1 MKTMKRSIKFFWRG
15 LTGILAAVASW
26 ITVILG
32 MKDESRYGKFLRR
45 TVGTC
50 FATLMLLLTCSAVW
64 CVVGNCWKT
73 TIRGWIKACEIPHYN
88 NEYISPNLSFH
99 IDYVDEGK
107 GFVFDSNGRRVLK
120 NVSWIA
126 LPAGEDSLVF
136 YSDGKHRGYFNKN
149 TGEVVIPPSYSHA
162 WVFSEGLAAV
172 EVDGVIKFID
182 QTGKVVAE
190 PSPSI
195 VSSPRRD
202 YVYHDGY
209 CITND
214 RADDHYGLLD
224 RKGNHVLPF
233 IYNDIQH
240 CDSLWLA
247 KGEDDCLLLS
257 AQLDTILRLTDAVS
271 FCIYDDQLQVQLQDH
286 TQRIYTLQGE
296 LVDDN
301 YIRSTEKMD
310 YETNEIYYTDE
321 KFYDDEGDYEVA
333 GQAVNYRHAVANCM
347 KYQAAEGWYGLMT
360 PSGHI
365 VTPPAYRCIKA
376 IGPDLYL
383 CNLDSEYGVL
393 LNGKGEQ
400 VK

>member
-1 MKTMKRSIKFFWRG
+1 MKTMKRSIKFFWQG
-15 LTGILAAVASW
+15 FMGILAAVANW

-32 MKDESRYGKFLRR
+32 MKDESKYGKFLRR

-50 FATLMLLLTCSAVW
+50 FATLMLLLTCAVLWSAVDY
-64 CVVGNCWKT
+64 CWGKT
-73 TIRGWIKACEIPHYN
+73 IKGWFGFNEIPHYN
-88 NEYISPNLSFH
+88 NDYISPNLSFH
-99 IDYVDEGK
+99 IDYDKVEK

-120 NVSWIA
+120 NISWIA

-149 TGEVVIPPSYSHA
+149 TGEVVVPPTYSHA

-172 EVDGVIKFID
+172 EVAGNIKFID
-182 QTGKVVAE
+182 QTGKVVIE
-190 PSPSI
+190 PSPD
-195 VSSPRRD
+195 VVYYPVRD

-214 RADDHYGLLD
+214 RKCEHYGLLD
-224 RKGNHVLPF
+224 RKGNHVLPP
-233 IYNDIQH
+233 IYEDIEH
-240 CDSLWLA
+240 RDSLWLA
-247 KGEDDCLLLS
+247 RGKDDCLLLS

-271 FCIYDDQLQVQLQDH
+271 FYIYDDQLQVQMYDH
-286 TQRIYTLQGE
+286 TLRIYTLQGE

-310 YETNEIYYTDE
+310 YETNEIYYTEE
-321 KFYDDEGDYEVA
+321 KSFDDDGAYEVV
-333 GQAVNYRHAVANCM
+333 GQEVYYRHAVANCM
-347 KYQAAEGWYGLMT
+347 KYQAAGGWYGLMT
-360 PSGHI
+360 SSGQI
-365 VTPPAYRCIKA
+365 ITPPAYRDIRA

-383 CNLDSEYGVL
+383 CNYDSEYGVL
-393 LNGKGEQ
+393 LNGKGQQ